1 SAPNGSWS
9 ANTTYNASAIDG
21 PVFIA
26 TATGEKV
33 DLDGTF
39 TITEIT
45 ARDGSSV
52 QSQNTTQYVY
62 KTTNTSEFVNM
73 TNELEGLRQ
82 EIEEREQSSGG
93 SGGSGGL
100 DSQALGIALLVG
112 AAAVLL
118 IQREGNE

>member
-1 SAPNGSWS
+1 
-9 ANTTYNASAIDG
+9 DG

-73 TNELEGLRQ
+73 TNELESLRQ
-82 EIEEREQSSGG
+82 DIEEREQSSGG